1 MYEFQRSVDDNVP
14 WSRGR
19 HTYLKPMYTT
29 ISTSTKPH
37 AIMRTYTV
45 VWLHIQQQRRDH
57 AHGLLAGDV
66 ADLGLVDQEG
76 LELAEGGLF
85 AQDSFRDGELPG

>member
-1 MYEFQRSVDDNVP
+1 
-14 WSRGR
+14 
-19 HTYLKPMYTT
+19 MYTT
-29 ISTSTKPH
+29 VSTSTKPH
-37 AIMRTYTV
+37 TRLRTYTV
-45 VWLHIQQQRRDH
+45 VRLHIQQQRRDH
-57 AHGLLAGDV
+57 AHGLLAGNV